1 MHVKG
6 WMLLRH
12 ACPLLET
19 TVNKEQDGTVREM
32 LFRQEESVPLTIGWL
47 QMGTQLGRTA
57 VRQLVGLRRGK

>member
-1 MHVKG
+1 MYVKG

-19 TVNKEQDGTVREM
+19 RVNKAQDGTMRET
-32 LFRQEESVPLTIGWL
+32 LFRQEESVPLTISWL

-57 VRQLVGLRRGK
+57 VRQFMGLRRGK